1 MDDGEPATEALMDD
15 ARLPVDPRRWVM
27 LASEQYSLA
36 ILRPLAEAALARG
49 DTVKWLAP
57 DAVAAQLRPA
67 EQRICSARALYA
79 FRPHAVYAT
88 VNRIPPFFPGLQVQ
102 LFHGLNLHKRDPGQG
117 QFRMLGLFDMY
128 CSHGPATT
136 APLQQLAA
144 QRRDFNVVETGW
156 PKLDVL
162 FAGPGADAAALRT
175 AAGGRPLVMYASTFN
190 EPLSQARRCLPV
202 LEQLIARGDRYW
214 LLTLHP
220 MTPPALVE
228 RYQALAGANAC
239 FLDATQLAGMLHA
252 ADVLVCDTS
261 SVVEEFILLDKPVV
275 TVCHRQPQPCMQD
288 VRAPEDIDA
297 AIAQALAQP
306 QGLSAQ
312 RHAYAASVHPSRDG
326 GASSRVL
333 QAVEQRLRN
342 GGTGLRVR
350 AKRPLRRLWRSWKM
364 WRALLPGSGDQG
376 PC

>member
-1 MDDGEPATEALMDD
+1 MDDT
-15 ARLPVDPRRWVM
+15 RLPVCPRRWVM

-57 DAVAAQLRPA
+57 DAVAALLRPA
-67 EQRICSARALYA
+67 ELRIRSARALYA
-79 FRPHAVYAT
+79 FGPHAVYAT

-136 APLQQLAA
+136 APLQQLAG

-156 PKLDVL
+156 PKLDAL
-162 FAGPGADAAALRT
+162 FAGPGADAAVLRT

-202 LEQLIARGDRYW
+202 LEQLVARGDRYW

-220 MTPPALVE
+220 MTPPSLVQ
-228 RYQALAGANAC
+228 RYQALAGANAR
-239 FLDATQLAGMLHA
+239 FLDATQLADMLHA

-261 SVVEEFILLDKPVV
+261 SVVEEFILLDKPVI
-275 TVCHRQPQPCMQD
+275 TVCHRQPQPCMHD
-288 VRAPEDIDA
+288 VRAPENIDA

-306 QGLSAQ
+306 QALSDE

-326 GASSRVL
+326 AASARVL
-333 QAVEQRLRN
+333 AAVEQRLRD
-342 GGTGLRVR
+342 GATGLRVR
-350 AKRPLRRLWRSWKM
+350 AKRPFRRLWRSWKM
-364 WRALLPGSGDQG
+364 WRALLPGSGDEG